1 MDFAFNTGPFDQ
13 GGDTSAPT
21 TNPYFYLGKTT
32 EVTIGG
38 EGSVLTVVSIVDIAP
53 DIAQIET
60 TEYDETTWKTFASAL
75 KEVGGIKF
83 TVQHSADDIIQIR
96 LNDLKDSRTTE
107 QFRIWLPGDPL
118 TWISFEGFISNV
130 RYDQPKDDLIQG
142 TFTVRPT
149 STFSRY

>member
-1 MDFAFNTGPFDQ
+1 MDFAFNTGPFDH
-13 GGDTSAPT
+13 GGSAT
-21 TNPYFYLGKTT
+21 ASNPGSYFYLGKTT
-32 EVTIGG
+32 IVTIGN
-38 EGSVLTVVSIVDIAP
+38 EASVLTVVSIVDIAP
-53 DIAQIET
+53 DIGQIET
-60 TEYDETTWKTFASAL
+60 TEHDDTTWRTFASAL

-83 TVQHSADDIIQIR
+83 TVQHDADDIIQIR
-96 LNDLKDSRTTE
+96 LNDLKDSREVE

-118 TWISFEGFISNV
+118 NWISFEGFISNV